1 MTTIQ
6 ATEDRPLTA
15 KEMQEIRET
24 AKTIFQDLE
33 QQAQTSSPASWIRP
47 EAADVDAADASWLH
61 NRKDQCRYF
70 DTNGFLVVSKFVD
83 ATTVQSLKDQMAQL
97 SDKDWDPSITL
108 DTFGTDRKSN
118 TARGDYFLDSSNRVH
133 FFAELDAL
141 EEEEEHD
148 KTKQHHQQL
157 KPEFQTN
164 KLAAL
169 NKAGH
174 GMHTIPGAFC
184 DYTTSSQVRELVT
197 NLGWQDPVVPQSMYI
212 FKQPRIGGTVHSHQ
226 DSTFLYTTP
235 KQSCLGLWLAL
246 DDATLENGCLWVRP
260 GSHQE
265 PVRRQF
271 IRNPDYFETNN
282 NDDEDDDDAE
292 VNAPKLIFVDK
303 NNNKDHPDVPWEG
316 SDSLPKSGLLLEAG
330 FVPVECR
337 AGDVVAFPG
346 QLDHLSLPN
355 FSKLPRHTF
364 QLHLVEGP
372 RAGVTWSDQNWLQ
385 YPPGVPFV
393 SLLS

>member
-1 MTTIQ
+1 MTIET
-6 ATEDRPLTA
+6 TEDRPLTA
-15 KEMQEIRET
+15 KEMQEIRER
-24 AKTIFQDLE
+24 AKTIYQDLDE
-33 QQAQTSSPASWIRP
+33 QAAQTCSPASWVRP
-47 EAADVDAADASWLH
+47 GAEASWLD
-61 NRKDQCRYF
+61 NRKDRCRYF
-70 DTNGFLVVSKFVD
+70 DTHGFVVVSNFID
-83 ATTVQSLKDQMAQL
+83 TSTVQALKDQMAQL
-97 SDKDWDPSITL
+97 TNNDWDPSASL
-108 DTFGTDRKSN
+108 DTFGTDSKAN
-118 TARGDYFLDSSNRVH
+118 TARGDYFLDSGNRVH
-133 FFAELDAL
+133 YFAEVDAL
-141 EEEEEHD
+141 EKE
-148 KTKQHHQQL
+148 QL
-157 KPEFQTN
+157 KPEFKN
-164 KLAAL
+164 DKLAAL

-174 GMHTIPGAFC
+174 GMHTVPGAFC
-184 DYTTSSQVRELVT
+184 DYTTSSQVQELVT
-197 NLGWQDPVVPQSMYI
+197 DLGWQDPVVPQSMYI

-271 IRNPDYFETNN
+271 IRNPDYFETNKT
-282 NDDEDDDDAE
+282 D
-292 VNAPKLIFVDK
+292 APKLTF
-303 NNNKDHPDVPWEG
+303 DHHDDNPDVPWEG
-316 SDSLPKSGLLLEAG
+316 SDSLPNAGMLLEAG

-337 AGDVVAFPG
+337 AGDVVTFSG

-372 RAGVTWSDQNWLQ
+372 RAGVTWSPKNWLQ